1 MPKKSKIGQL
11 VDLKQRHSGAIG
23 YDLTRKMVQEF
34 CLRIRHIHAPLEL
47 EQSIILKISVQNR
60 KIIECDCS
68 SPKICS
74 SHNEIQQKLVK
85 MEEKCGFSCI
95 IFH

>member
-1 MPKKSKIGQL
+1 MKYY
-11 VDLKQRHSGAIG
+11 VTLKHSGAIG

-34 CLRIRHIHAPLEL
+34 CVRISHIHAPLEL
-47 EQSIILKISVQNR
+47 EQSMILKISVQNR

-85 MEEKCGFSCI
+85 MEEKRDFSCI